1 MNHALA
7 GDWVPYRLEQRDAWS
22 CRWLSLAG
30 RRCSE
35 PFFAETVARCLCE
48 APNGNPRASLS
59 SLDFLEYAAQGSAA
73 IAPTAFI
80 FHVSRCGSTLLAQL
94 LGLDPRHVVLS
105 EVPLFDQLLRLPANA
120 EGAGKGG
127 MLKAAIALQGR
138 PRFGET
144 RLFIKLDSWNIHHAP
159 LLRTLYP
166 DTPFI
171 LLARTP
177 FEVLLSQRARRGTHA
192 VPGLLDPALF
202 GLHAE
207 GIAQDDT
214 DTYLG
219 KVLAYYY
226 TRFAELARD
235 RRNLLLDYCQGPED
249 MMQRLTRHLGMAQD
263 EAMLASI
270 RARCRFHAKRPDSA
284 FNEAPA
290 RKAAPACLE
299 TAETAYRLLGSAS
312 LHDGETGVLLRIAG
326 R

>member
-1 MNHALA
+1 MTHAPA
-7 GDWVPYRLEQRDAWS
+7 GDWVPYRLEQRGAWR

-30 RRCSE
+30 RRYSE
-35 PFFAETVARCLCE
+35 PFFEETVVRCLCE
-48 APNGNPRASLS
+48 APNGKPFASIS
-59 SLDFLEYAAQGSAA
+59 SLDFLEYAAQGGET

-105 EVPLFDQLLRLPANA
+105 EVPLFDQLLCLPADA
-120 EGAGKGG
+120 AGTDKGA
-127 MLKAAIALQGR
+127 MLKAAIALLGR

-144 RLFIKLDSWNIHHAP
+144 RLFVKLDSRHIHHAP

-171 LLARTP
+171 LLTRTP
-177 FEVLLSQRARRGTHA
+177 FEVLRSQRAKRGTHA

-202 GLHAE
+202 GLRTE

-214 DTYLG
+214 DAYLG

-226 TRFAELARD
+226 ARFAELARD
-235 RRNLLLDYCQGPED
+235 RRNLLLDYSLGPEE

-263 EAMLASI
+263 EAMQESI
-270 RARCRFHAKRPDSA
+270 RARCRFHAKRPDSV
-284 FNEAPA
+284 FSETPTREAV
-290 RKAAPACLE
+290 PACLE
-299 TAETAYRLLGSAS
+299 QAGAAYRLIGAFLS
-312 LHDGETGVLLRIAG
+312 
-326 R
+326 